1 MSNTLGASVEWLES
15 AWTRREAR
23 ICRSALLVL
32 TLLLGVALIELSN
45 RVDLPWPLDSLPSV
59 HTSAI
64 SWAIGLLLLF
74 ELVEM
79 AFAMSKSVASS
90 VARHLQLYALVLLR
104 DAFLKLQEF
113 PEPIRVNSENLG
125 YVGVMA
131 SDAFAAVLLFIASIV
146 FQRLHRRVPI
156 TSDPSASRRFKSLKG
171 IVVGGLLATVAGLVV
186 YRLISFVV
194 EVPTAPLLE
203 SYFTVLVFAD
213 VLLAFM
219 SLAFADHPAIV
230 FRNFG
235 FAFAAILL
243 RLAVTAPEYIRPMLG
258 IGGAVTAIVITLAY
272 RSAVRSETAS
282 ENEDAKKDTAGP
294 GVDPGSGP

>member
-1 MSNTLGASVEWLES
+1 M
-15 AWTRREAR
+15 
-23 ICRSALLVL
+23 LVL
-32 TLLLGVALIELSN
+32 TLVLGVVFVEISHWVELPAPLN
-45 RVDLPWPLDSLPSV
+45 DLPYV

-113 PEPIRVNSENLG
+113 PEPIHVDLSNLA

-131 SDAFAAVLLFIASIV
+131 SDAFAAVLLFVASIV

-156 TSDPSASRRFKSLKG
+156 ASDPSASRRFKSLKG
-171 IVVGGLLATVAGLVV
+171 FVVGGLLLTIVGLVV
-186 YRLISFVV
+186 YRLVSFFV
-194 EVPTAPLLE
+194 EVPETSVLE

-243 RLAVTAPEYIRPMLG
+243 RLAVTSPEYIRPMLG
-258 IGGAVTAIVITLAY
+258 VGGAVTAIAITLSY
-272 RSAVRSETAS
+272 RFAVRSETDDDADG
-282 ENEDAKKDTAGP
+282 EEDVAGP
-294 GVDPGSGP
+294 CAAPTVPAG